1 MDPYKVDK
9 VVSWKTPM
17 NKDLLRSFI
26 GAVGFLALNCKGI
39 RIPMGQLSSLTTES
53 HPWRWDNTAQRSFD
67 QVKQIV
73 NEHHNGRRKAL
84 DYSPNATPIYV
95 TTDECLTGGGG
106 YVSQGEEPENANI
119 VAFWS
124 GKWNAAQQNYPV
136 HEQELLALVET
147 LKRFRGVLHRTKF
160 TLQMDHKSLEHFMR
174 QEHFSPR
181 QHQWID
187 VLSEFD
193 FNIQYIPGKENKF
206 ADSLSRIYS
215 DEPDG
220 VVRAD
225 SELVDEGD
233 DAPPN
238 VTPRI
243 KPVYIEVYL
252 LDLMSAEA
260 ARRSSRIA
268 SKPPQNYKET
278 KA

>member
-1 MDPYKVDK
+1 
-9 VVSWKTPM
+9 
-17 NKDLLRSFI
+17 
-26 GAVGFLALNCKGI
+26 
-39 RIPMGQLSSLTTES
+39 
-53 HPWRWDNTAQRSFD
+53 
-67 QVKQIV
+67 
-73 NEHHNGRRKAL
+73 
-84 DYSPNATPIYV
+84 
-95 TTDECLTGGGG
+95 
-106 YVSQGEEPENANI
+106 
-119 VAFWS
+119 
-124 GKWNAAQQNYPV
+124 
-136 HEQELLALVET
+136 
-147 LKRFRGVLHRTKF
+147 
-160 TLQMDHKSLEHFMR
+160 MR

-181 QHQWID
+181 QHRWID

-193 FNIQYIPGKENKF
+193 FNIQYVPGRENKF

-243 KPVYIEVYL
+243 KPVYVEVYL

-268 SKPPQNYKET
+268 RKPPQNYKET
-278 KA
+278 KPRASRPKNKEPELTVVEEPASVTPPQVEQEAQSPPAQKSEKGPEEPSMVKNDLFETSSDLGISFPECIKGWYSEDKFFIPILANPDKFTNFVVKDALVFFTLEEAERVAVPDVLVNDQRVREVLIGPVHLIL